1 MSRQTVRSLAVLAVA
16 LAALG
21 CPKHHEVR
29 SNALEYLYP
38 SGKAFATPPTDVTLK
53 VPVRV
58 GIAFAPLSGSG
69 SDAFTDLQKQ
79 TLLNRLADA
88 FKDRPEIAS
97 VEVIPRTYLSAAGGF
112 DELNRVSQAFGVN
125 LVSLV
130 SYNQIQFSETT
141 RSNWA
146 YWTLVG
152 AYVVKGEKNE
162 TRTLMDAAIYDLES
176 RTLLFRAA
184 GDSSLQGK
192 STPVDV
198 DRKLRQRSEQGFDEA
213 MADLIQNLKLALAD
227 FSVQA
232 ASGTVR
238 GEGTPAVTLV
248 DPSGKPILASGGG
261 GGGGGWSGSAGLPEL
276 AAALALA
283 ALGIGARRR
292 A

>member
-1 MSRQTVRSLAVLAVA
+1 
-16 LAALG
+16 
-21 CPKHHEVR
+21 
-29 SNALEYLYP
+29 
-38 SGKAFATPPTDVTLK
+38 VTLK

-58 GIAFAPLSGSG
+58 GIAFAPLSGTG

-88 FKDRPEIAS
+88 FKGRPEIES
-97 VEVIPRTYLSAAGGF
+97 VEVIPRTYLSSRGGF
-112 DELNRVSQAFGVN
+112 DELDRIAQAFGVN
-125 LVSLV
+125 LVALV

-162 TRTLMDAAIYDLES
+162 TRTLMDAAVYDIES

-198 DRKLRQRSEQGFDEA
+198 DRKLRQSSERGFDDA
-213 MADLIQNLKLALAD
+213 MTDLTQNLKIALST

-232 ASGTVR
+232 ASGTVH
-238 GEGTPAVTLV
+238 GEGTPAITMV
-248 DPSGKPILASGGG
+248 DPSGKPILSSGGG
-261 GGGGGWSGSAGLPEL
+261 GGGGSSGGAGLPEL
-276 AAALALA
+276 AAAVALA